1 MAISRSSALG
11 LTTVEPGL
19 IPVVDAPLP
28 AGTHVLTVGLGKQY
42 ATLSAAINAS
52 HDGDVIRVDAGTY
65 TNDFA
70 TITHKITIE
79 GVGGMV
85 NMVATIPPPNRKGIL
100 VVDNDAT
107 IKNLSFSNVAISD
120 ADGGNGAGIRY
131 EGGKLVLSNDAF
143 INHQDGLLGGPVIAG
158 LVSTVAIDHCL
169 FSGNGSGT
177 GYTHN
182 LYMGAVA
189 NLTVTN
195 SIFEKAVVGHEF
207 KSRALV
213 NDIENNIFQD
223 GPTGTASYSID
234 LPNGGIDLI
243 KDNLIEKGPNA
254 QQGNMIHFGG
264 EGTPYSGSSLT
275 VTGNSFI
282 NDRSTS
288 TVGVFNQ
295 TSINVNVIGNQFTR
309 IDSAHVATGPTTETN
324 NTTGTGA
331 ILPDVIITP
340 SGTTTLASTVTTPG
354 TATAGLVAVVNAAL
368 PTGTHV
374 LTVGVGKAYATL
386 SAAINASRD
395 GDVIRVD
402 AGTYTNDFAT
412 ISHKITIE
420 GMGGMV
426 NLVATIPPPNS
437 KGILVVDNDA
447 TIENLSFSGVA
458 ISDANGGNG
467 AGIRYEGGKLVLF
480 NDAFIG
486 NQDGILGGPVIPGL
500 VSTVS
505 IDHSLFSGNGSG
517 TGYTHNLYIGAV
529 NNLTATNSIF
539 EKAVVGHDFKSRALV
554 NDIENNIFRDGT
566 TGTASYDIDLPN
578 GGVDLVKNNLIE
590 KGPNAQQGNMVH
602 FGGEGTPYAGSSL
615 TVVGNT
621 FVNDRTSATVGVL
634 NQTSINVNVT
644 GNQFVQI
651 ADAAHIATG
660 PATESGNAL
669 IFTDALAHAV
679 TLSSIVQAV
688 QGGAGHLTATAVAS
702 QVTAVGG
709 SGGIDFTETGAATN
723 NQITTRAGSVN
734 TLHVQGSD
742 HVDSEGTDNVYGGG
756 ATAGVLQ
763 IKAGAGVLTFIGGSG
778 TAVILGTGSQL
789 HLTGGSGNLTASGG
803 NGATSFQAGSG
814 TTNLTLN
821 TAGGI
826 VMFGA
831 GDTTVQLAASG
842 NGALFDFV
850 AGNGGA
856 SDVIKGFRVGTDKLA
871 LVGGV
876 SVQSQSVSGG
886 SANLLLTD
894 GTRVQLTGV
903 TDTTHLFG

>member
-1 MAISRSSALG
+1 M
-11 LTTVEPGL
+11 
-19 IPVVDAPLP
+19 
-28 AGTHVLTVGLGKQY
+28 
-42 ATLSAAINAS
+42 
-52 HDGDVIRVDAGTY
+52 DAGTY

-79 GVGGMV
+79 GMGGMV

-100 VVDNDAT
+100 IVDNDAT
-107 IKNLSFSNVAISD
+107 IKNMSFSGVAISA

-131 EGGKLVLSNDAF
+131 EGGKLVLFNDAF
-143 INHQDGLLGGPVIAG
+143 IGNQNGILGGPVIAG
-158 LVSTVAIDHCL
+158 LVNTVSIDHSL

-182 LYMGAVA
+182 LYMGAVDK
-189 NLTVTN
+189 LTATN
-195 SIFEKAVVGHEF
+195 SIFEKAVVGHDF
-207 KSRALV
+207 KSRALI
-213 NDIENNIFQD
+213 NDIESNIFRD
-223 GPTGTASYSID
+223 GPAGTASYNID

-275 VTGNSFI
+275 VAGNSFI
-282 NDRSTS
+282 NDRTS
-288 TVGVFNQ
+288 SSVGVFNQ
-295 TSINVNVIGNQFTR
+295 TSINVNVTGNQFTR

-324 NTTGTGA
+324 NTTSTGA
-331 ILPDVIITP
+331 MLPDVIITP
-340 SGTTTLASTVTTPG
+340 FGTTTLASTVTTPG

-368 PTGTHV
+368 PAGTHV
-374 LTVGVGKAYATL
+374 LTVGVGKTYATV
-386 SAAINASRD
+386 AAAVNASHD

-412 ISHKITIE
+412 ITHKITIE

-426 NLVATIPPPNS
+426 NMVATIPPPGS

-447 TIENLSFSGVA
+447 TIKNLSFSGVA

-615 TVVGNT
+615 TLTGNT
-621 FVNDRTSATVGVL
+621 FVNDRTSSTVGVF

-644 GNQFVQI
+644 GNQFVQV

-660 PATESGNAL
+660 PATESANTL
-669 IFTDALAHAV
+669 IFTDALAHSV
-679 TLSSIVQAV
+679 TLNSVVQAV

-702 QVTAVGG
+702 QVTAIGG
-709 SGGIDFTETGAATN
+709 SGGIDFAETGAATN

-742 HVDSEGTDNVYGGG
+742 QVDSEGTDKIYGGS
-756 ATAGVLQ
+756 ATVGVLQ

-789 HLTGGSGNLTASGG
+789 RLTGGSGNLTASGG

-826 VMFGA
+826 VMFGT
-831 GDTTVQLAASG
+831 GDTTVQVAASG
-842 NGALFDFV
+842 SGVLFDLV

-856 SDVIKGFRVGTDKLA
+856 SDLIKGFRVGTDKLA

-876 SVQSQSVSGG
+876 AVQSQSVSGG
-886 SANLLLTD
+886 SANLQLTD